1 MLYSKLAIS
10 GSGLSNQIFSL
21 ITSIIIGI
29 KNGNKVIVVENFLT
43 DYSKTNTANI
53 SQILNIDK
61 INKFLYT
68 KYGIIIVDKCNV
80 DLKINYITYGTNNSK
95 YYLTNYYKYPFTI
108 PKETSFN
115 SICGDPV
122 PNVQKQ
128 LIVNY
133 TINGYTIEEI
143 YAENLTNDII
153 FDIKNANYVNTFAW
167 INTYDK
173 TIFEDILVNI
183 IFNDELVNQANNII
197 SYINKPNKINVIHL
211 RVENDAIQH
220 WSKMNQMNEQ
230 QFKNIIE
237 TKYINLFKKYISRT
251 DLNIILTSSKSNGV
265 FNFLQNENYQYVI
278 VNKLYED
285 RELNAIIDLL
295 VSTSCNNKFIGN
307 FNFKYLNGST
317 FSYYI
322 SKLINTNIEKIMID
336 LDRIINEEQIF
347 KQL

>member
-1 MLYSKLAIS
+1 MLYSKLAVS
-10 GSGLSNQIFSL
+10 GSGLTNQIFSL

-29 KNGNKVIVVENFLT
+29 NNGDKVIVVENFLT
-43 DYSKTNTANI
+43 DYSKTNIASI

-61 INKFLYT
+61 INNFLYA
-68 KYGIIIVDKCNV
+68 KYGVIIVDKYNV
-80 DLKINYITYGTNNSK
+80 ELKINYITYGTNNSK
-95 YYLTNYYKYPFTI
+95 YYLTSYYKYPFNI
-108 PKETSFN
+108 VKETSFN

-128 LIVNY
+128 LIINY
-133 TINGYTIEEI
+133 TINGYTMEEV
-143 YAENLTNDII
+143 YSENLLNEII
-153 FDIKNANYVNTFAW
+153 FDIKNANYINTFAW
-167 INTYDK
+167 INTYNK
-173 TIFEDILVNI
+173 TMFEDILVNI
-183 IFNDELVNQANNII
+183 IFNDQLVNRANNII
-197 SYINKPNKINVIHL
+197 RYIDNTKKINVIHL
-211 RVENDAIQH
+211 RVEDDAIKH

-230 QFKNIIE
+230 LFKNIIE
-237 TKYINLFKKYISRT
+237 TKYINLLKKNISKT
-251 DLNIILTSSKSNGV
+251 DINIILTSSQSNEV
-265 FNFLQNENYQYVI
+265 FNFLQSENYQYVI

-336 LDRIINEEQIF
+336 LDRIIEPEQIF
-347 KQL
+347 TQL